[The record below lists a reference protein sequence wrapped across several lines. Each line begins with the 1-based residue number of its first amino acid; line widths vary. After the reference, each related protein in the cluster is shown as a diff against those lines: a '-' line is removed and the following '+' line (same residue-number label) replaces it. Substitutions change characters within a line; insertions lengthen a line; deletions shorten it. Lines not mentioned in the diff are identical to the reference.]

1 VSFAGRRGCP
11 PGKPPDTPSP
21 SWDRGCIEF
30 DEAVLQFAA
39 TDRGLS
45 DVVLISRWGE
55 LESGTRGGPLI
66 RDAAWDRLD
75 ATVTAIAGKGRRVWL
90 VGPLPRAA
98 FDVPRALYA
107 QSLGFDRDID
117 LRPAVADF
125 LKQRARTL
133 SVLEDVATHPGA
145 RLLLPHRILCDAV
158 RCTVSRDGRPYYFDD
173 NHVTTFGA
181 RTLAP
186 VFEEALAPRREPP
199 AGGETGSA
207 RAPTAPSSSGG
218 T

>member
-11 PGKPPDTPSP
+11 PGKAPDIPSP

-55 LESGTRGGPLI
+55 LESGTQGGPLI

-117 LRPAVADF
+117 VRPTVADF
-125 LKQRARTL
+125 LKQRARTF
-133 SVLEDVATHPGA
+133 SILEDVASRRGA
-145 RLLLPHRILCDAV
+145 RLLLPHLVLCDAV
-158 RCTVSRDGRPYYFDD
+158 HCAVSRDGRPYYFDD

-181 RTLAP
+181 RALAP
-186 VFEEALAPRREPP
+186 VFEEALTRRREPP
-199 AGGETGSA
+199 SGREAGSE
-207 RAPTAPSSSGG
+207 SGDRP
-218 T
+218 